1 MTSDGPPR
9 TSRWKR
15 RIRRVLGA
23 AALAPVL
30 ALLAV
35 NLALATP
42 WVRGWLGQRIS
53 VRSGLEAEV
62 GRASCT
68 PWGGVFI
75 GDLSLRQPAALRAG
89 IDRPLL
95 VVRGIHAVPRWSR
108 LARGKLELAEVRIEG
123 PRAVVAVEMLA
134 SLLSSAPAAVPAA
147 PPALAVVPVPS
158 PAAGGSAATAAP
170 PAAGGP
176 GTESPAPPAV
186 AAPVAGDPRETAWVT
201 VTDAHLQ
208 LRSAGSPL
216 VLAEIAGFNAR
227 IPLAGRPA
235 SSAATLERLD
245 AFGVTLARGLSL
257 PLAWRSP
264 ELRAGP
270 QELTVAGV
278 QVKLAGAFGRL
289 PGSPFAVELLVPPQP
304 LDATAFWVD
313 LQPVAARIEA
323 RVQGG
328 GLLRQPSSWQGLAVA
343 AADRPAISWGG
354 AARRFDQARVTVG
367 LQSGVLV
374 CPDARLVG
382 EPLALLGNGQLRGG
396 GQGSAVLRVVLPP
409 AVAADLSKRFLA
421 PGTTAGPRFK
431 PLETPDR
438 MFIDLR
444 WVSYQ
449 GGQGVE
455 LGEGGPV
462 VAAGELARLVT
473 ASAPR

>member
-1 MTSDGPPR
+1 
-9 TSRWKR
+9 
-15 RIRRVLGA
+15 
-23 AALAPVL
+23 
-30 ALLAV
+30 
-35 NLALATP
+35 
-42 WVRGWLGQRIS
+42 
-53 VRSGLEAEV
+53 
-62 GRASCT
+62 
-68 PWGGVFI
+68 
-75 GDLSLRQPAALRAG
+75 
-89 IDRPLL
+89 
-95 VVRGIHAVPRWSR
+95 
-108 LARGKLELAEVRIEG
+108 
-123 PRAVVAVEMLA
+123 MLA
-134 SLLSSAPAAVPAA
+134 SLLSSVPAA
-147 PPALAVVPVPS
+147 APVVPLALAVVPVPS
-158 PAAGGSAATAAP
+158 PAAGGSAVPAAP

-176 GTESPAPPAV
+176 RTESPAPP
-186 AAPVAGDPRETAWVT
+186 PVAGDPRETAWVT

-245 AFGVTLARGLSL
+245 AFGATLARGLSL

-313 LQPVAARIEA
+313 LRPVAARIEA

-354 AARRFDQARVTVG
+354 TARRFDRARVTVG

-396 GQGSAVLRVVLPP
+396 GQGSAVLRVVVPP
-409 AVAADLSKRFLA
+409 AVADDLSKRFLN

-473 ASAPR
+473 AAAPR